1 MMFRDKDDHARAFAN
16 LDQVDRQMREYL
28 KHLLDEYHGEERPQR
43 YYDILAGYWLQW
55 LAHTVV
61 VALETPRVIRARNC
75 PRLCVACFHTDT
87 NFINRVTSDDGFH
100 RLVRSL
106 LEDQAGAGIDF
117 ESATTVFKYTAPSS
131 GGFVRRLVKRC
142 MSKIGNPE
150 AILVCLPYAKC
161 SALDW
166 LLFVLQARKVMRW
179 DDLDGVIPP
188 FEVGIDSNWR
198 LEKFRSVGAGA
209 GGLLEAIKRLLPL
222 FLPVAYLEG
231 FRELRRAVVG
241 IPIGRPMG
249 FYTASALYYHLP
261 FKILAAEHQ
270 RTALILGHQHGGSFG
285 MELRHAPE
293 EYERSVCDVFY
304 TWGWVGD
311 DGGTRILSPPAFKR
325 SARRKR
331 WKLMFCLGD
340 FPRTCYRVQF
350 FPVADGA
357 TRTIEDTLIFAR
369 SVPLSREKRVLIRP
383 SPTDYGRGW
392 VKELRCALPAAQMDG
407 FEKRAIE
414 RFSESQIVFHN
425 YISTGWLESI
435 WLDIPTLALYDTDVY
450 AFRADMVPHVAL
462 FEQFG
467 LLHRSGT
474 SAARFYGAISEDI
487 AGWWNQ
493 REFRRARTEFVAR
506 YVGVKSDWKKEWI
519 REFSWLL
526 ENCEAVHTRSAPR
539 LAGLQSANNAEMAV
553 RP

>member
-1 MMFRDKDDHARAFAN
+1 VFWDKDDHARAFAS
-16 LDQVDRQMREYL
+16 LDQVDRQIREYL
-28 KHLLDEYHGEERPQR
+28 KQLLDEYHGEERPQR

-61 VALETPRVIRARNC
+61 VALESPPVTRGKDC
-75 PRLCVACFHTDT
+75 GHLSVASFHTDT
-87 NFINRVTSDDGFH
+87 NFINRVTSDNEFH
-100 RLVRSL
+100 GLVRSL
-106 LEDQAGAGIDF
+106 LEDHLGAGIDF
-117 ESATTVFKYTAPSS
+117 ESRTTVFKYTALSS

-161 SALDW
+161 SAMDW
-166 LLFVLQARKVMRW
+166 LFFVLQARKVMRW

-188 FEVGIDSNWR
+188 FAVDIDSTWR
-198 LEKFRSVGAGA
+198 LAKFRSAGA
-209 GGLLEAIKRLLPL
+209 AGGGLLEAIKRLLPL
-222 FLPVAYLEG
+222 FIPVAYLEA
-231 FRELRRAVVG
+231 FRELRRTVVG
-241 IPIGRPMG
+241 IPIGRPTG
-249 FYTASALYYHLP
+249 LYTASALYYHLP

-304 TWGWVGD
+304 TWGWVGG

-325 SARRKR
+325 AARRKR

-350 FPVADGA
+350 FPVGDGA
-357 TRTIEDTLIFAR
+357 NRTIEDTLDFAR
-369 SVPLSREKRVLIRP
+369 SVSLSQEKNVLIRP

-392 VKELRCALPAAQMDG
+392 VKVLRCALPAAQMDG

-414 RFSESQIVFHN
+414 RFAESQIVFHN

-435 WLDIPTLALYDTDVY
+435 WLDVPTLALYDPEVY
-450 AFRADMVPHVAL
+450 AFRTDAARHVAL
-462 FEQFG
+462 FERFG
-467 LLHRSGT
+467 LLHRSGD
-474 SAARFYGAISEDI
+474 SAAQFYNAMSEDI

-493 REFRRARTEFVAR
+493 REFRHARAEFVAR
-506 YVGVKSDWKKEWI
+506 YVGVLSDWKKEWI

-526 ENCEAVHTRSAPR
+526 KNREAVHSRSAPR
-539 LAGLQSANNAEMAV
+539 LAGLQPAENAEMAV
-553 RP
+553 RQ